1 MAGRCPQNYIIQEK
15 KEHSVRYTDEEL
27 RAMQERGESESDWKT
42 AAAMTD
48 EEIEAAIS
56 SDEDE
61 AGTVLDW
68 STIMVTPPQ
77 PKVVLNMR
85 VDYEVMEF
93 FRGQGKGYQKKINA
107 VLRSYVEH
115 QRKSGGV
122 KA

>member
-1 MAGRCPQNYIIQEK
+1 
-15 KEHSVRYTDEEL
+15 
-27 RAMQERGESESDWKT
+27 
-42 AAAMTD
+42 MTD

-93 FRGQGKGYQKKINA
+93 FEARKGYQKKSMPCCVPMWSISVSLA
-107 VLRSYVEH
+107 V
-115 QRKSGGV
+115 
-122 KA
+122 